1 MICKACGSGDL
12 HKFTGELTASASEVE
27 NVRLDPVYVCQ
38 PVVICMDC
46 GFTET
51 VVSSQELSQL
61 KNMRAAIRSKA
72 SN

>member
-12 HKFTGELTASASEVE
+12 HKFTGELTASSPEVE
-27 NVRLDPVYVCQ
+27 NVHLKPVYVCQ

-51 VVSSQELSQL
+51 VVPSQELSQL
-61 KNMRAAIRSKA
+61 KKMRASVRSQA
-72 SN
+72 SD